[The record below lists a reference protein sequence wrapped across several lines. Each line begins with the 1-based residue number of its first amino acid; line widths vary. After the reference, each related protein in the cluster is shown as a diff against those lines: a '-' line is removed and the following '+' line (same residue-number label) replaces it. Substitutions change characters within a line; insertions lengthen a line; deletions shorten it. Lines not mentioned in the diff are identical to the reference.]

1 VPEPVLQRLTERFVR
16 AASQRFR
23 VGVDCQ
29 TIVEGVNARMVL
41 VSPATGRSDGFEVCV
56 WLPVVAPL
64 EG

>member
-1 VPEPVLQRLTERFVR
+1 LTERFVR
-16 AASQRFR
+16 GNSEASGSGLGLAIAR
-23 VGVDCQ
+23 

-41 VSPATGRSDGFEVCV
+41 VSPATGRADGFEVCV